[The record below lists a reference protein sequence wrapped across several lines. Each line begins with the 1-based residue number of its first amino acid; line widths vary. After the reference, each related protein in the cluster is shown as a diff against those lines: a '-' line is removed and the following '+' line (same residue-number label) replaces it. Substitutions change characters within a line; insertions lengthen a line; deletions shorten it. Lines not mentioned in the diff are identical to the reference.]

1 MRAGNPPSPTPSAC
15 FPLRVSFQAG
25 CLVPAPA
32 RQGAC
37 PAGRS
42 RGRGRGREPPLLC
55 SAGPRRPGEPT
66 PTGKA
71 GELAS
76 GACAGLFWSTKGGG
90 RGRALQSGRISGAA
104 VPSSGF
110 ILSTGL
116 LPGVWLPCA
125 RPAAAGRVGLGHREE
140 SGPGA
145 RTREAASTPPE
156 GPRRRRGQWRGPDLP
171 GREPRGSPG
180 AVGAWPRRPPCS
192 QTRSPAAAPTAA
204 RLGPGGAV
212 PCRPVR
218 EVPEPGRPRGL
229 PAVSGPRAESGP
241 GRPVRGSIFRTP
253 WGSVPD
259 LWRPGPCHGR
269 GLRAQ
274 RSLCLAYFLSPPR
287 RGRVQGPQR
296 PSHRALPVPS
306 DKGSPGPLGAGSHRA
321 RTRTWSGTGRPRQDG
336 GDGGPFST
344 RLLGNVAAGPG
355 TPYSSALARGAG

>member
-42 RGRGRGREPPLLC
+42 RGRGREPPLLC

-110 ILSTGL
+110 ILSTVL
-116 LPGVWLPCA
+116 LPDVWLPCA

-145 RTREAASTPPE
+145 RSREGASTPPE

-180 AVGAWPRRPPCS
+180 EGGAWPRRPPCS